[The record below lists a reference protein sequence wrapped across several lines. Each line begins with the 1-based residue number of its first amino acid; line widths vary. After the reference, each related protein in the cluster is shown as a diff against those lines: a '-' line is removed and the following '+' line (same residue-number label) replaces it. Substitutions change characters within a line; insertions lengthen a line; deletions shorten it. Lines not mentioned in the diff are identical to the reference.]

1 MTLMKKRDFMIK
13 IIFLLSLFFLL
24 NNCSQDYKKVFLK
37 KNEQSDN
44 NDKISDLN
52 FDYSLTFD
60 QFKKNVIT
68 YGKLSNYPDL
78 NN

>member
-1 MTLMKKRDFMIK
+1 MIK

>member
-1 MTLMKKRDFMIK
+1 MIK
-13 IIFLLSLFFLL
+13 ILFLLSLFLLL

-60 QFKKNVIT
+60 QFKNNVIK
-68 YGKLSNYPDL
+68 YGKLSDYPDL
-78 NN
+78 DN

>member
-1 MTLMKKRDFMIK
+1 MKKRDFMIK

>member
-1 MTLMKKRDFMIK
+1 MIK

-37 KNEQSDN
+37 KSEQLDN

>member
-1 MTLMKKRDFMIK
+1 MIK

-60 QFKKNVIT
+60 QFKNNVIK
-68 YGKLSNYPDL
+68 YGKLSDYPDL
-78 NN
+78 DN

>member
-1 MTLMKKRDFMIK
+1 MKKRDFMIK

-37 KNEQSDN
+37 KSEQLDN

-60 QFKKNVIT
+60 QFKNNVIT
-68 YGKLSNYPDL
+68 YGKLSNYPNL

>member
-1 MTLMKKRDFMIK
+1 MKKRDFMIK

-37 KNEQSDN
+37 KSEQLDN

-60 QFKKNVIT
+60 QFKNNVIT
-68 YGKLSNYPDL
+68 YGKLSNYPSL

>member
-1 MTLMKKRDFMIK
+1 MKKRDFMIK

-37 KNEQSDN
+37 KSEQLDN

-60 QFKKNVIT
+60 QFKNNVIT